1 MGWIKAGILHLLS
14 SAEAATVPAS
24 LAALDRYEGANVSG
38 QVASHTNNLPQL
50 HGTTV
55 MPSGRFPSTR

>member
-1 MGWIKAGILHLLS
+1 MGWIKAGILRLFLS
-14 SAEAATVPAS
+14 SAEAVTAPAS

-38 QVASHTNNLPQL
+38 KVASHTNNLPRL

-55 MPSGRFPSTR
+55 MPSGTK